1 MEPSL
6 FTWPMTKMV
15 SPSPLAS
22 CIRAMVHSFTW
33 LMLPWYRVWMEST
46 MSTSGETACTAS
58 MTFSRLVSDRRDS
71 PSPLTWSRSARS
83 LICRRLSSPE
93 TYRMRA
99 PEEMVWQICSS
110 RVDLPMPGS
119 PLSKT
124 TEPGT
129 MPPPSTRLS
138 SPIPVR

>member
-1 MEPSL
+1 MCSSTLGPAMEPSL

-15 SPSPLAS
+15 SPSPFAS

-33 LMLPWYRVWMEST
+33 LMLPGAAVTSPWYRVWMEST

-83 LICRRLSSPE
+83 LICRSDSSPE
-93 TYRMRA
+93 T
-99 PEEMVWQICSS
+99 
-110 RVDLPMPGS
+110 
-119 PLSKT
+119 
-124 TEPGT
+124 
-129 MPPPSTRLS
+129 
-138 SPIPVR
+138 